1 MSAFGAG
8 GMLGSLWMANRNRV
22 QGTTMIFFVGLMGN
36 AVFVFA
42 FAATDLVLV
51 GLASL
56 AMFGFS
62 MSTSGNGSQILIQ
75 TAVAGSLRARAMSLY
90 SLTFR
95 GGPAIGA
102 LVFGGLSTSFGLQAP
117 VMAGA
122 VVCFVIAAAIMVR
135 RRVEV
140 KSLMEKPSSS

>member
-1 MSAFGAG
+1 
-8 GMLGSLWMANRNRV
+8 
-22 QGTTMIFFVGLMGN
+22 MGN
-36 AVFVFA
+36 ALFVFA
-42 FAATDLVLV
+42 FAATDIFWV
-51 GLASL
+51 GIASL

-117 VMAGA
+117 VMVGA
-122 VVCFVIAAAIMVR
+122 VICFVIAAAIMVR
-135 RRVEV
+135 RRAEV
-140 KSLMEKPSSS
+140 KSLMENKISNS

>member
-1 MSAFGAG
+1 
-8 GMLGSLWMANRNRV
+8 MANRNRV
-22 QGTTMIFFVGLMGN
+22 QGTTTIFFVGLLGN
-36 AVFVFA
+36 AAFVFVFA
-42 FAATDLVLV
+42 STDIFLV

-56 AMFGFS
+56 ALFGFS

-75 TAVAGSLRARAMSLY
+75 TAVDGSLRARAMSLY

-95 GGPAIGA
+95 GEPAIGA

-122 VVCFVIAAAIMVR
+122 VVCFTLACWIMVR
-135 RRVEV
+135 RRAEV
-140 KSLMEKPSSS
+140 KSLMENVSSS